1 MAPYIEW
8 PVDREVEVQV
18 EMDVEMDVEIVL
30 EKIVREHCDVAAR
43 TVAEWL
49 NDGDIDPATF
59 LDACDEDLLSALRE
73 RVGADSDD
81 ENVRKAAM
89 LVAND
94 EALTAVFRA
103 RVGTTALVRM
113 VRGDEDAVLQI
124 LQDRPITN
132 EDVCAYLSG
141 VSDDEREEIASECEM
156 GFIHSAWRNAD
167 NYDKWE
173 CVDDWVREAS
183 DSEKDNLMSTHEM
196 YRSLEQAW
204 DEADE
209 DEHVQVVDLATDRV
223 LKECGVVR
231 KPQRT
236 DSVARMAFAQTWL
249 MVLTEEQRRDVIRVC
264 TPPSLPTVAEVI
276 EFCVSNGLT
285 FTAKFQ
291 GDTAHVHIPEAM
303 NAEVSRACKGWKRM
317 QDDHTTFICTR
328 K

>member
-1 MAPYIEW
+1 MAPYIDW
-8 PVDREVEVQV
+8 NVDV
-18 EMDVEMDVEIVL
+18 DVEMDVDVL
-30 EKIVREHCDVAAR
+30 LGKIVREHSYVAAS
-43 TVAEWL
+43 TAAEWL
-49 NDGDIDPATF
+49 NDGEIDSGTF

-73 RVGADSDD
+73 RVGTFSDD

-94 EALTAVFRA
+94 EALMAVFRA

-132 EDVCAYLSG
+132 DDVREYLSL
-141 VSDDEREEIASECEM
+141 VSADEREEIAEDFEM
-156 GFIHSAWRNAD
+156 VGLDSAWRNAD
-167 NYDKWE
+167 NYDKQV
-173 CVDDWVREAS
+173 CVDDWVGEAS

-209 DEHVQVVDLATDRV
+209 DEHVQVVNLATDRV
-223 LKECGVVR
+223 LKECGVMR
-231 KPQRT
+231 KPHRT

-249 MVLTEEQRRDVIRVC
+249 MVLTEQQRLDVIRVC
-264 TPPSLPTVAEVI
+264 TPPSLPTVGEVI
-276 EFCVSNGLT
+276 DFCVSHGLT